1 MKNRLL
7 LLLASFIA
15 LIQFTASPQ
24 SIYPVNGPSDVR
36 EVTYA
41 LINGQVISS
50 WDASPVKMTVLVKNG
65 KITAAGASVSPPT
78 DAVIIDC
85 SGRFIY
91 PAFIDIYSGYGLP
104 APVRQA
110 PTSNRPKYERTSD
123 KQSYWNEAIR
133 SGFSGVSSFTVKEKE
148 AEELRG
154 LGFGAALPVFKDGI
168 ARGTF
173 PVVLLGAGHEV
184 ENILL
189 PEAVTAFSFNK
200 GTSLQAY
207 PGSLI
212 GAIALMRQ
220 FFYDAEWYNKSGTME
235 YYQSLDIYNKTLALP
250 RFFEA
255 EGWQNALRIKKIAD
269 EFKMSFVVKGGGN
282 EYQRIDDIKKTG
294 FSYILPLNFPASFEV
309 SNQYDADLIP
319 LSLLKHWE
327 FAPFNPAR
335 FAEQNIPFALTL
347 DGLKDKKEF
356 RKNLLKAIQYG
367 LTPAQALRALTETP
381 AKIIQADNM
390 LGSVKTGYIANLI
403 ITDGDLF
410 DENASMLET
419 WVSGK
424 RYRHIENPEQE
435 IRGTYQITYLNTVV
449 TAEIKG
455 KAGKPEV
462 KLNGT
467 TLSAKV
473 SLNSQL
479 VTFRLTGTKGDT
491 VYTLS
496 GTFTDSKTLSGTGT
510 DVKGNTFGWKALRTA
525 DYVFTPSPVKQKP
538 ETGSIIYPFEAYG
551 KKDLPAASG
560 SLLIKNATIWTNEKE
575 GILEQSDILVE
586 NGKIIRTGKNLSAP
600 SGVTVIDADGK
611 HVTPGVVD
619 EHSHIAITAGVNE
632 GTQSSSA
639 EVRIEDAV
647 NPDDINIYRQL
658 SGGVTTIQQLHGSA
672 NQAGGQSSII
682 KLRWGSTADG
692 LKFKDAPK
700 FIKFALGENVKQSNW
715 GDNANERYPQTRM
728 GVEQYYF
735 DLFTRAREYA
745 AKKKTGGSSFR
756 VDLDLE
762 TINEILEGKRN
773 ITCHSYVQSEI
784 NMLLHVADSMGFK
797 VNTFTHILEG
807 YKVADKMKQHGS
819 NASSFSD
826 WWAYKFEVYEAIPYN
841 GAIMHKAGLNVG
853 FNSDDAEMARR
864 LNQEAAKAVK
874 YGSISEEEALKF
886 VTLNPAKMLKLD
898 HKIGSIKTGKD
909 ADLVIWSSHPLS
921 ITSRAE
927 KTIIDGVVYFDRE
940 LNNSVADEVKAER
953 NRIIMKMQS
962 AQKGGEPSVKPESKK
977 EIHYE
982 CDTLLDDYTTEGGF

>member
-1 MKNRLL
+1 MNKLVCLL
-7 LLLASFIA
+7 TGLVLFL
-15 LIQFTASPQ
+15 FTNVSPQ
-24 SIYPVNGPSDVR
+24 SIYPVNGPADAR
-36 EVTYA
+36 DVTYA
-41 LINGQVISS
+41 LVNGQVIST
-50 WDASPVKMTVLVKNG
+50 WDTAPAKMTLLIKNG
-65 KITAAGASVSPPT
+65 KIISAGASVAVPEA
-78 DAVIIDC
+78 AVIIDC

-104 APVRQA
+104 APQRQTPA
-110 PTSNRPKYERTSD
+110 NNRPKYERTTD

-133 SGFSGVSSFTVKEKE
+133 SAFSGISSFTVKEKE
-148 AEELRG
+148 AEELRA
-154 LGFGAALPVFKDGI
+154 LGFGAALPVYKDGI

-173 PVVLLGAGHEV
+173 PFVLLGSGHEV
-184 ENILL
+184 ENIIK
-189 PEAVTAFSFNK
+189 PEAVTGYSFNK
-200 GTSLQAY
+200 GTSLQAN
-207 PGSLI
+207 PNSLI

-220 FFYDAEWYNKSGTME
+220 FFYDADWYQKSGTSE
-235 YYQSLDIYNKTLALP
+235 YYQSLDIYNKTASLP

-255 EGWQNALRIKKIAD
+255 EGWQNSLRVKKIAD
-269 EFKMSFVVKGGGN
+269 EFKMQFVVKGGGN
-282 EYQRIDDIKKTG
+282 EYQRIDEIKKTG
-294 FSYILPLNFPASFEV
+294 FPYILPLNFPASIEV
-309 SNQYDADLIP
+309 GNQYDAELITF
-319 LSLLKHWE
+319 SQLKHWE
-327 FAPFNPAR
+327 LAPFNPAR

-381 AKIIQADNM
+381 AKLIQLENQIGA
-390 LGSVKTGYIANLI
+390 VKSGYIANLI
-403 ITDGDLF
+403 VTDGDLF
-410 DENASMLET
+410 DENSSMLET
-419 WVSGK
+419 WVAGK
-424 RYRHIENPEQE
+424 RYRHAEIPEYDL
-435 IRGTYQITYLNTVV
+435 RGTFRLTFLNNNF

-455 KAGKPEV
+455 KAAKPEI
-462 KLNGT
+462 KLNGSSLT
-467 TLSAKV
+467 AKPV
-473 SLNSQL
+473 LNSQI
-479 VTFRLTGTKGDT
+479 VTIRLNNAKGDT

-496 GTFTDSKTLSGTGT
+496 GTFSNENILSGTGT
-510 DVKGNTFGWKALRTA
+510 DAEGNTFTWKAERIS
-525 DYVFTPSPVKQKP
+525 DFVFTPSAAKP
-538 ETGSIIYPFEAYG
+538 KPDAGSVYYPFEAYG
-551 KKDLPAASG
+551 KTELPAPTG
-560 SLLIKNATIWTNEKE
+560 SLLIKNATVWTNEKE
-575 GILEQSDILVE
+575 GVLEQTDILVE
-586 NGKIIRTGKNLSAP
+586 NGVISKVGKNLSAK
-600 SGVTVIDADGK
+600 SGVAVIDADGR
-611 HVTPGVVD
+611 HVTPGIVD

-658 SGGVTTIQQLHGSA
+658 SGGVTTIQQLHGSS

-682 KLRWGSTADG
+682 KLRWGSTAEG

-715 GDNANERYPQTRM
+715 GDNANERYPQSRM

-735 DLFTRAREYA
+735 DLFNRAREYA
-745 AKKKTGGSSFR
+745 ARKKAGGSSFR

-826 WWAYKFEVYEAIPYN
+826 WWAYKFEVYEAIPHN
-841 GAIMHKAGLNVG
+841 GALMHQAGLNVG

-874 YGSISEEEALKF
+874 YGNISEEDALKF

-898 HKIGSIKTGKD
+898 HKIGSIKEGKD
-909 ADLVIWSSHPLS
+909 GDLVVWSGHPLS
-921 ITSRAE
+921 IASRAE
-927 KTIIDGVVYFDRE
+927 KTIIDGVVYFDRD
-940 LNNSVADEVKAER
+940 LNNKISDELKAER
-953 NRIIMKMQS
+953 NRIIVKMQT
-962 AQKGGEPSVKPESKK
+962 AQKSGEPAVKPEIKK